1 MKIRHWICRSL
12 VFAFCVARASS
23 QITLPNPLTTS
34 ISCPGVPSARMSGT
48 PLVANLPVTSASP
61 DDPIRTLAVRLTT
74 SGDLLS
80 GTNDDVW
87 LDIGPKAWKI
97 GDDFDKGT
105 TTTIV
110 VDFAGKD
117 DNIDIPAVVPLYVRD
132 ITQVRL
138 EKKGLCGLTDAP
150 DSVAGALVPGI
161 PTPANMIAALK
172 QQVAL
177 AQYALDQQQALVDI
191 QNKLL
196 DQQVQLITNAQQT
209 IVTAENELANIPG
222 QIASIDNQFVDVQ
235 KRILQTPAQ
244 IAQQQCNNV
253 SKPAR
258 WVLGVLTGGGSEILC
273 SIVQVANPVWQ
284 SLTSTAASLAQ
295 SKNNLTAE
303 LQAAGVRKAV
313 AVQTLATATA
323 TKVAT
328 EAEKKKDELQY
339 AAAHRA
345 LDSAQNALADAEAL
359 AAKIPLIGAANV
371 PTPGQWKV
379 QHVTLIVNG
388 HNFADFEVGDTLK
401 QRHSEWS
408 HPVGSPSIEDQFVN
422 GLRVNVNKASTVAD
436 ERVARVT
443 TLFKL
448 SDISGWKDRPITW
461 ARAIGVLRNPPSA
474 GDDGFVSLDLE
485 LERIEVNSLAF
496 ILDEHSG
503 IGHKRFIRVEYK
515 NRDGKG
521 NVDARYKGWSPGTRF
536 AIQGPVAWD
545 TDRDGFYELHP
556 DNSAQVSTLATND
569 SGATSTAVL
578 WWRRLT
584 QK

>member
-1 MKIRHWICRSL
+1 MNIRIATL
-12 VFAFCVARASS
+12 VMVVFSFGTVNALA
-23 QITLPNPLTTS
+23 QISLPNPLTTS
-34 ISCPGVPSARMSGT
+34 VSCPGVPSARMSGA
-48 PLVANLPVTSASP
+48 PLVGNLPISSASS
-61 DDPIRTLAVRLTT
+61 DDPIRSLAVRLTT

-97 GDDFDKGT
+97 SDDFDKGT
-105 TTTIV
+105 TTMIV

-132 ITQVRL
+132 INQVRI

-209 IVTAENELANIPG
+209 IATAENELANIPG
-222 QIASIDNQFVDVQ
+222 QIASIDNQLVDLQ
-235 KRILQTPAQ
+235 KRILQTPGQ
-244 IAQQQCNNV
+244 VAQQQCDRV
-253 SKPAR
+253 STPGR
-258 WVLGVLTGGGSEILC
+258 VILGVLTGGGSELLC
-273 SIVQVANPVWQ
+273 RTIQVVNPVWQ
-284 SLTSTAASLAQ
+284 SLTNTAASLAQ
-295 SKNNLTAE
+295 SKNNLNAE
-303 LQAAGVRKAV
+303 FQSAGVRKAA

-328 EAEKKKDELQY
+328 EAKKKKDELQY

-345 LDSAQNALADAEAL
+345 LDAAQNALADAEAL
-359 AAKIPLIGAANV
+359 AAKIPLIGNANI

-408 HPVGSPSIEDQFVN
+408 HPVGSPSVEEQFVN

-436 ERVARVT
+436 ERLARVT

-448 SDISGWKDRPITW
+448 SDISGWKDRPIRQ
-461 ARAIGVLRNPPSA
+461 ARAVGVLRNPPSA

-485 LERIEVNSLAF
+485 LERIEVNNLAF
-496 ILDEHSG
+496 VLDEHSG
-503 IGHKRFIRVEYK
+503 IAHKRFIRVEYK
-515 NRDGKG
+515 NRDGNG
-521 NVDARYKGWSPGTRF
+521 NVDTRYKGWSPGTRF

-556 DNSAQVSTLATND
+556 DNPGEVSTLAPND
-569 SGATSTAVL
+569 SGATSTVVL